1 MWTKEP
7 TIWHSGVDDIMQR
20 MTIRVTLAKDG
31 KTPVRE
37 LMLDGMKVGDISYV
51 ELVEFIMQATS
62 SLRYEVVR

>member
-1 MWTKEP
+1 MA
-7 TIWHSGVDDIMQR
+7 
-20 MTIRVTLAKDG
+20 IRVTLAKDG

-37 LMLDGMKVGDISYV
+37 LMFDGMKVGDISYI

>member
-1 MWTKEP
+1 MKQK
-7 TIWHSGVDDIMQR
+7 IA
-20 MTIRVTLAKDG
+20 IRVTLAKDG

-37 LMLDGMKVGDISYV
+37 LMFDGMKVGDISYI

>member
-1 MWTKEP
+1 
-7 TIWHSGVDDIMQR
+7 
-20 MTIRVTLAKDG
+20 MTQKMCIRVTLGPDG

-37 LMLDGMKVGDISYV
+37 LMFNGHKVGDISYI